1 MENSYE
7 IAYASL
13 NRLSCMLFKLSN
25 QIATSV
31 ITAAKA
37 KVRANLNDLCLK
49 VGSNTIYYKGTFYA
63 GSVDNLEDKN
73 VILEP
78 KDEDTLNEII
88 HLNKEVNR
96 DKEYFF
102 RLLASQCTDRCIS
115 ECIKKIPRK
124 CSDTDV
130 LRNIFPE
137 YCYTVLKGYFS
148 KEDAIRCIEPVI
160 ELPQEFKDKFMYYV
174 GISLL

>member
-13 NRLSCMLFKLSN
+13 NRISCKLYQLSN

-31 ITAAKA
+31 ITVAKD
-37 KVRANLNDLCLK
+37 KTRANLNELCLK

-63 GSVDNLEDKN
+63 GSVDNLESKN
-73 VILEP
+73 IILEP
-78 KDEDTLNEII
+78 KDEDTLTEII
-88 HLNKEVNR
+88 HLEQEMDK

-102 RLLASQCTDRCIS
+102 RLLAIQCDDRHIS
-115 ECIKKIPRK
+115 ECIKKILRK
-124 CSDTDV
+124 CSDTDI

-137 YCYTVLKGYFS
+137 YCYTVLHNYFPQ
-148 KEDAIRCIEPVI
+148 EDNYRCIEPVI
-160 ELPQEFKDKFMYYV
+160 ELPKEFKDKFMYYV

>member
-49 VGSNTIYYKGTFYA
+49 VGSNTIYYKGNFYA
-63 GSVDNLEDKN
+63 GSIDNLEDKN

-102 RLLASQCTDRCIS
+102 RLLASQCTDRRIS

>member
-7 IAYASL
+7 IAFTSL
-13 NRLSCMLFKLSN
+13 NRISCKLYQLSN
-25 QIATSV
+25 QIATSIV
-31 ITAAKA
+31 TAAKA

-49 VGSNTIYYKGTFYA
+49 VGSNTIYYKGYFYA
-63 GSVDNLEDKN
+63 GSIDNLEDKN

-88 HLNKEVNR
+88 HLNKEINK
-96 DKEYFF
+96 DKECFF
-102 RLLASQCTDRCIS
+102 RLLAIQCDDKHIS

-124 CSDTDV
+124 CSDTDI

>member
-7 IAYASL
+7 IVSAVL
-13 NRLSCMLFKLSN
+13 NRISCKLYQLSN

-49 VGSNTIYYKGTFYA
+49 VGSNTIYYKGNFYA
-63 GSVDNLEDKN
+63 GSIDNLEDKN

-88 HLNKEVNR
+88 HLNKKINK
-96 DKEYFF
+96 DKECFF
-102 RLLASQCTDRCIS
+102 RLLAIQCDDRHIY
-115 ECIKKIPRK
+115 ECIKRIPRK

>member
-13 NRLSCMLFKLSN
+13 NRISCKLYQLSN

-31 ITAAKA
+31 IAAAKD
-37 KVRANLNDLCLK
+37 KTKANLNELCLK

-63 GSVDNLEDKN
+63 GSVDNIESKN
-73 VILEP
+73 IILEP
-78 KDEDTLNEII
+78 KDEDTLTEII
-88 HLNKEVNR
+88 HLEQEMDK

-102 RLLASQCTDRCIS
+102 RLLAIQCDNRHIS

-137 YCYTVLKGYFS
+137 YCYTVLHNYFLQ
-148 KEDAIRCIEPVI
+148 EDNYRCIEPVI
-160 ELPQEFKDKFMYYV
+160 ELPKEFKDKFMYYV

>member
-7 IAYASL
+7 IASASL
-13 NRLSCMLFKLSN
+13 NRMSCKLYQLSN

-37 KVRANLNDLCLK
+37 KIRANLNDLCLK

-63 GSVDNLEDKN
+63 GSIDNLEDKN

-88 HLNKEVNR
+88 HLNKEVNK

-102 RLLASQCTDRCIS
+102 RLLAIECDDRHIS

-124 CSDTDV
+124 CSDADV

-137 YCYTVLKGYFS
+137 YCYIVLHNYFPQ
-148 KEDAIRCIEPVI
+148 EDNYRCIESVI
-160 ELPQEFKDKFMYYV
+160 KLPQEFKDKFMYYV

>member
-13 NRLSCMLFKLSN
+13 NRLSCMLYQLSN

-31 ITAAKA
+31 ITAAKD
-37 KVRANLNDLCLK
+37 KTKANLNELCLK

-63 GSVDNLEDKN
+63 GSVDNLESKN

-78 KDEDTLNEII
+78 KDEDTLTEII
-88 HLNKEVNR
+88 HLEQEMDK

-102 RLLASQCTDRCIS
+102 RLLAIQCDNKHIS
-115 ECIKKIPRK
+115 ECITKIPRK

-137 YCYTVLKGYFS
+137 YCYTVLHNYFPQ
-148 KEDAIRCIEPVI
+148 EDNYRCIEPVI
-160 ELPQEFKDKFMYYV
+160 ELPKEFKDKFMYYV

>member
-7 IAYASL
+7 IASASL
-13 NRLSCMLFKLSN
+13 NRISYKLYHLSN

-31 ITAAKA
+31 ITAAKD
-37 KVRANLNDLCLK
+37 KTRANLNELCLK
-49 VGSNTIYYKGTFYA
+49 VGSNTIYYKGNFYT

-78 KDEDTLNEII
+78 KDEDTLTEII
-88 HLNKEVNR
+88 NLEKEIDK
-96 DKEYFF
+96 DKECFF
-102 RLLASQCTDRCIS
+102 RLLAVQCDDRHIS
-115 ECIKKIPRK
+115 ECIKRIPRK
-124 CSDTDV
+124 CSDADV

-137 YCYTVLKGYFS
+137 YCYTVLHNYFPL
-148 KEDAIRCIEPVI
+148 EDSYRCIEPVI
-160 ELPQEFKDKFMYYV
+160 ELPQAFKDKFMYYV

>member
-13 NRLSCMLFKLSN
+13 NRISCKLYQLSN

-31 ITAAKA
+31 ITAAKD
-37 KVRANLNDLCLK
+37 KTRANLNELCLK

-63 GSVDNLEDKN
+63 GSVDNLESKN
-73 VILEP
+73 IILEP
-78 KDEDTLNEII
+78 KDENTLTEII
-88 HLNKEVNR
+88 HLEQEMDK

-102 RLLASQCTDRCIS
+102 RLLAIQCDDRHIS
-115 ECIKKIPRK
+115 ECIKIIPRK
-124 CSDTDV
+124 CSDADV

-137 YCYTVLKGYFS
+137 YCYTVLHNYFPR
-148 KEDAIRCIEPVI
+148 EDNYRCIEPVI
-160 ELPQEFKDKFMYYV
+160 ELPKEFKDKFMYYV

>member
-13 NRLSCMLFKLSN
+13 NRISCKLYQLSN

-31 ITAAKA
+31 ITAAKD
-37 KVRANLNDLCLK
+37 KTRANLNELCLK

-63 GSVDNLEDKN
+63 GSVDNLESKN
-73 VILEP
+73 IILEP
-78 KDEDTLNEII
+78 KDEDTLTEII
-88 HLNKEVNR
+88 HLEQEMDK
-96 DKEYFF
+96 DKESFF
-102 RLLASQCTDRCIS
+102 RLLAIQCDDRHIS

-137 YCYTVLKGYFS
+137 YCYTVLHNYFPQ
-148 KEDAIRCIEPVI
+148 EDNYRCIEPVI
-160 ELPQEFKDKFMYYV
+160 ELPKEFKNKFMYYV

>member
-13 NRLSCMLFKLSN
+13 SRISYMLYQLSN

-31 ITAAKA
+31 IKAAKVKA
-37 KVRANLNDLCLK
+37 KANLNDLCLK
-49 VGSNTIYYKGTFYA
+49 VGSNTIYYKGTFYL
-63 GSVDNLEDKN
+63 GSVDNLEFN
-73 VILEP
+73 NIILEP
-78 KDEDTLNEII
+78 KDEDTLTEII
-88 HLNKEVNR
+88 HLNEEINK

-102 RLLASQCTDRCIS
+102 KLLAIQCDNRRIS

-124 CSDTDV
+124 CSDTAV

-137 YCYTVLKGYFS
+137 YCYTVLHNYFS
-148 KEDAIRCIEPVI
+148 QEDNYRCIEPVI
-160 ELPQEFKDKFMYYV
+160 ELPKEFKDKFMYYV
-174 GISLL
+174 GMSLL

>member
-1 MENSYE
+1 MENSYK

-13 NRLSCMLFKLSN
+13 NRISCRLYQLSN
-25 QIATSV
+25 QIAASV
-31 ITAAKA
+31 ITAAKD
-37 KVRANLNDLCLK
+37 KTRANLNELCLK

-63 GSVDNLEDKN
+63 GSVDNLESKN
-73 VILEP
+73 IILEP
-78 KDEDTLNEII
+78 KDEDTLTEII
-88 HLNKEVNR
+88 HLEKEMDK

-102 RLLASQCTDRCIS
+102 RLLAIQCDDRHIS
-115 ECIKKIPRK
+115 ECIKRIPRK

-137 YCYTVLKGYFS
+137 YCYTVLHNYFLQ
-148 KEDAIRCIEPVI
+148 EDNYRCIEPVI
-160 ELPQEFKDKFMYYV
+160 ELPKEFKDKFMYYV

>member
-13 NRLSCMLFKLSN
+13 NRISCKLYQLSN

-31 ITAAKA
+31 ITAAKD
-37 KVRANLNDLCLK
+37 KTRANLNELCLK

-63 GSVDNLEDKN
+63 GSVDNLEFKN
-73 VILEP
+73 IILEP
-78 KDEDTLNEII
+78 KNEDTLEEII
-88 HLNKEVNR
+88 HINKCIEK

-102 RLLASQCTDRCIS
+102 RLLAIQCDDRHIS
-115 ECIKKIPRK
+115 ECIKRMPRK

-137 YCYTVLKGYFS
+137 YCYTVLHNYFLQ
-148 KEDAIRCIEPVI
+148 EDNYRCIEPVI
-160 ELPQEFKDKFMYYV
+160 ELPKEFKDKFMYYV

>member
-13 NRLSCMLFKLSN
+13 NRISCKLYQLSN

-31 ITAAKA
+31 IIAAKD
-37 KVRANLNDLCLK
+37 KTRANLNELCLK
-49 VGSNTIYYKGTFYA
+49 VGSNTIYYKGTFYV

-78 KDEDTLNEII
+78 KDEDTLTEII
-88 HLNKEVNR
+88 HLEQEMDK
-96 DKEYFF
+96 DKESFF
-102 RLLASQCTDRCIS
+102 RLLAIQCDDRHIS
-115 ECIKKIPRK
+115 ECIKRIPRK

-137 YCYTVLKGYFS
+137 YCYTVLHNYFPQ
-148 KEDAIRCIEPVI
+148 EDNYRCIEPVI
-160 ELPQEFKDKFMYYV
+160 ELPKEFKDKFMYYV

>member
-13 NRLSCMLFKLSN
+13 SRISCKLYQLSN

-31 ITAAKA
+31 ITAAKD
-37 KVRANLNDLCLK
+37 KTRANLNELCLK

-63 GSVDNLEDKN
+63 GSVDNLESKN
-73 VILEP
+73 IILEP
-78 KDEDTLNEII
+78 KDEDTLTEII
-88 HLNKEVNR
+88 HLEQEMDK

-102 RLLASQCTDRCIS
+102 RLLAIQCDDRHIS
-115 ECIKKIPRK
+115 ECIKRISRK

-137 YCYTVLKGYFS
+137 YCYTVLHNYFPQ
-148 KEDAIRCIEPVI
+148 EDNYRCIEPVI
-160 ELPQEFKDKFMYYV
+160 ELPKEFKDKFMYYV

>member
-7 IAYASL
+7 ITFASL
-13 NRLSCMLFKLSN
+13 NRVSCKLYQLSN

-37 KVRANLNDLCLK
+37 KIRTNLNDLCLK
-49 VGSNTIYYKGTFYA
+49 VGSNTIYYKGDFYA

-73 VILEP
+73 VILEL

-88 HLNKEVNR
+88 HLNKEINK

-102 RLLASQCTDRCIS
+102 RLLAIQCDDRHIS

-124 CSDTDV
+124 CSDADV